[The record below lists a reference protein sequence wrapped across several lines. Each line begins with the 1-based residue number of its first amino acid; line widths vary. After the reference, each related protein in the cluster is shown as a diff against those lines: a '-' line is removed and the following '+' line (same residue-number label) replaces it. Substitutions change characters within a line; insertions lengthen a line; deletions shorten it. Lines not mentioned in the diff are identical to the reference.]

1 MSGFPLL
8 RLMVVLTPGAGGGG
22 GAMGGGG
29 AGGGGGGGTANPEE
43 TVSDEDDV
51 TESPGPSL
59 PEKPLS
65 RINVITAFFHYVTRF
80 H

>member
-29 AGGGGGGGTANPEE
+29 GESEAPRSGGK
-43 TVSDEDDV
+43 VV
-51 TESPGPSL
+51 L
-59 PEKPLS
+59 PQVQYHS
-65 RINVITAFFHYVTRF
+65 FI
-80 H
+80 